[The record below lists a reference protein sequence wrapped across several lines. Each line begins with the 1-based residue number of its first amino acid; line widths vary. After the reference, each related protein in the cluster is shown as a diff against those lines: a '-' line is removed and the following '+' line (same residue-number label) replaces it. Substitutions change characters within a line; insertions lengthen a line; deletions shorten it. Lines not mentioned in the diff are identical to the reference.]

1 MSSTARAFLGLLVA
15 ALAISAAQAS
25 TAVER
30 TEADLIQESAL
41 IVTGHCTHLQSQWA
55 GNTLVTLA
63 TIQVSEVLKGSAA
76 STVTVTL
83 PGGVDANRRIPVA
96 MSFPAAPVILPQEE
110 VVLFLTAQNL
120 VAGSYSVVGF
130 SQGKFTL
137 AQDAQGTQRA
147 TQDLGELSLQ
157 TRTGSLHRGT
167 AKTIQLDE
175 LRARIRD
182 LYAVQQPK

>member
-1 MSSTARAFLGLLVA
+1 MRNSARAVLGLLVTVLAVPA
-15 ALAISAAQAS
+15 AWAS

-30 TEADLIQESAL
+30 TETDLIQESAL
-41 IVTGHCTHLQSQWA
+41 IVTGHCTHQSSQWA

-63 TIQVSEVLKGSAA
+63 TIQVSEVLKGGAT

-96 MSFPAAPVILPQEE
+96 MGYPGAPVIFQQEN
-110 VVLFLTAQNL
+110 VVLFLTPQNL
-120 VAGSYSVVGF
+120 VAGGYSVVGF

-137 AQDAQGTQRA
+137 VQDAQGLQTA
-147 TQDLGELSLQ
+147 TQDLGELNLQ
-157 TRTGSLHRGT
+157 TRTGALHRGT
-167 AKTIQLDE
+167 AKTIELGE

-182 LYAVQQPK
+182 LYAVQKPQ